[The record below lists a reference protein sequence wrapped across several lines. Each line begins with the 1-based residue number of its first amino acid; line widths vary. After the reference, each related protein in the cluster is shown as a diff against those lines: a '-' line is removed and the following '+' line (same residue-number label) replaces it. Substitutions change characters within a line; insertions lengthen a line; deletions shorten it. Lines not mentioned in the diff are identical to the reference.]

1 MLMNQKIVELRTQIM
16 NIIDL
21 RKKLLQSSTER
32 RVSGRRK
39 ISYLFGSPEWLEYMK
54 NNKLEYP
61 TEERRQLI
69 RRHEDQEQPTESE
82 TIDSETPRERIFLT
96 AGERKLLQDIYLSDL
111 D

>member
-1 MLMNQKIVELRTQIM
+1 MLINRKTVESRARIM

-21 RKKLLQSSTER
+21 RKKLQQSSTDR
-32 RVSGRRK
+32 RVSDRRK

-54 NNKLEYP
+54 KNKLEYSI
-61 TEERRQLI
+61 EERRKII
-69 RRHEDQEQPTESE
+69 RRYEDREQLAEPKV
-82 TIDSETPRERIFLT
+82 IDSETPRERIFLT